1 MLPVSFVSCCTRLHY
16 RPANSRKYFNLR
28 HVQLRN
34 VVEHIIG
41 VLKRRFRILVIPPE
55 YNMDIQ
61 AKIPSALCCIHN
73 IICRY
78 DPEEL
83 DDAES
88 QQPYPENQTDHVVV
102 FGTLAGGFITTIER
116 DTMMA
121 KRDEI
126 TEQLWED
133 HLSYLHSQ

>member
-16 RPANSRKYFNLR
+16 RPANSREYFNLC
-28 HVQLRN
+28 HTQLRN
-34 VVEHIIG
+34 VVERIIG
-41 VLKRRFRILVIPPE
+41 VLKRRFRILVIPPK

-73 IICRY
+73 IIRRY

-88 QQPYPENQTDHVVV
+88 QQPYQKIK
-102 FGTLAGGFITTIER
+102 LITR
-116 DTMMA
+116 
-121 KRDEI
+121 
-126 TEQLWED
+126 
-133 HLSYLHSQ
+133 

>member
-1 MLPVSFVSCCTRLHY
+1 
-16 RPANSRKYFNLR
+16 
-28 HVQLRN
+28 
-34 VVEHIIG
+34 
-41 VLKRRFRILVIPPE
+41 
-55 YNMDIQ
+55 MDIQ

-83 DDAES
+83 DDAEL
-88 QQPYPENQTDHVVV
+88 QQPYPENQTDHAVV
-102 FGTLAGGFITTIER
+102 FGTLAGGFIMTIER

-121 KRDEI
+121 KQDEI

-133 HLSYLHSQ
+133 HLSYLCSQ